1 MSNQPQQSSS
11 QPTPAIVFL
20 LHALWSFVC
29 GLLLSLV
36 SVLYQYATSPNG
48 TFSLQGA
55 VQLGIGAVLGYF
67 VTYFMTHKADQAQW
81 LQGVRDLLQ
90 SFHNPLLSGISQII
104 QVQQQHTV
112 MLASLPVAPPQPI
125 AAPAM
130 AQPAWMRDVIPAAP
144 VSPVTPMPPIMPQFV
159 NPRPD
164 ALAGGTA
171 IQPVTQSWNIPSGL
185 RFGDSTALPAV
196 PPQVQPWQSGNPQ
209 S

>member
-1 MSNQPQQSSS
+1 MPNALIASKSNCLFCLFSQHHRKNAMTVGTLRTIPKRRSLMSNQPQQSSS

-81 LQGVRDLLQ
+81 LQGRSEERRV
-90 SFHNPLLSGISQII
+90 
-104 QVQQQHTV
+104 
-112 MLASLPVAPPQPI
+112 
-125 AAPAM
+125 
-130 AQPAWMRDVIPAAP
+130 
-144 VSPVTPMPPIMPQFV
+144 
-159 NPRPD
+159 
-164 ALAGGTA
+164 
-171 IQPVTQSWNIPSGL
+171 
-185 RFGDSTALPAV
+185 
-196 PPQVQPWQSGNPQ
+196 
-209 S
+209 